1 MSNYFDR
8 FEMAS
13 CPLEVQRFLDS
24 KRDRNTH
31 LWSQICKGNILQ
43 NTPLQRNGRQS
54 QKSEDDMNDWCV
66 KTNQDRKDHGFVE
79 LIYKFQGLE
88 KYQSIF
94 EWL

>member
-24 KRDRNTH
+24 KRDQNIP
-31 LWSQICKGNILQ
+31 LWSEICKGNILQ
-43 NTPLQRNGRQS
+43 NTPLQSNGRQS